1 MAILPCSCYNILSGT
16 MNKVKGLKSKD
27 LLGLKDLSLEE
38 IQLILST
45 AHSMKEVI
53 ARPIP
58 KVPTLLGKH
67 IVTLFYEPS
76 TRTRTSF
83 NTAAKVLSANVTNV
97 ALSSSSVVKGESLID
112 TVRNLEVMGLDC
124 IVIRHSMGGAP
135 HLAAKNCRAS
145 VINAGDGFNEHPTQG
160 LLDIFTMIEKRKSV
174 KGKKVLIVGDIA
186 HSRVARSNIWG
197 LKKLGAEVVVVG
209 PPTLIPRGIEKMAAP
224 AGGQGVRVSYNLDAE
239 IKDADFINMLRIQK
253 ERMEKSFFPS
263 IEEYAEIYGLNADR
277 MKKAKRDVVVMH
289 PGPINRG
296 VEITSEVA
304 DGPFNVILEQVT
316 NGVAVRAALLFLLLG
331 GKEG

>member
-1 MAILPCSCYNILSGT
+1 
-16 MNKVKGLKSKD
+16 MNKVKGLRSKD
-27 LLGLKDLSLEE
+27 LLGLKDLSVEE
-38 IQLILST
+38 ITLILDT
-45 AHSMKEVI
+45 ARSMKEI
-53 ARPIP
+53 MLRPIP

-83 NTAAKVLSANVTNV
+83 NTAAKILSANITNV
-97 ALSSSSVVKGESLID
+97 QMSTTSVVKGESLID
-112 TVRNLEVMGLDC
+112 TIKNLEVMGLDC

-135 HLAAKNCRAS
+135 HLAARNCNAS

-160 LLDIFTMIEKRKSV
+160 LLDIFTMIDKRKTV
-174 KGKKVLIVGDIA
+174 KGKKVVIVGDIL

-209 PPTLIPRGIEKMAAP
+209 PPTLMPIGIE
-224 AGGQGVRVSYNLDAE
+224 QLGVRVSYKLDEE
-239 IKDADFINMLRIQK
+239 IAGADFINMLRIQK
-253 ERMEKSFFPS
+253 ERMEKGLFPS
-263 IEEYAEIYGLNADR
+263 IEEYSQLYGLNAER
-277 MKKAKRDVVVMH
+277 MKKAKKDVVVMH

-316 NGVAVRAALLFLLLG
+316 NGVAVRTAILFLLLSG
-331 GKEG
+331 RSGS

>member
-1 MAILPCSCYNILSGT
+1 
-16 MNKVKGLKSKD
+16 MNKVKGLRSKD

-38 IQLILST
+38 IKLILDT
-45 AHSMKEVI
+45 ARSMKEVI

-67 IVTLFYEPS
+67 IVTLFYEAS

-97 ALSSSSVVKGESLID
+97 AVSSSSVVKGENLID
-112 TVRNLEVMGLDC
+112 TVKNLEVMGLDC

-135 HLAAKNCRAS
+135 HLAARNVQAS

-160 LLDIFTMIEKRKSV
+160 LLDIFTMIEKKKSV

-209 PPTLIPRGIEKMAAP
+209 PPTLMPKGIAEL
-224 AGGQGVRVSYNLDAE
+224 GVRVSFKLDEE
-239 IKDADFINMLRIQK
+239 IPDADFINMLRIQK
-253 ERMEKSFFPS
+253 ERMEKGLFPS
-263 IEEYAEIYGLNADR
+263 LEEYSELYGLNAER
-277 MKKAKRDVVVMH
+277 MKQARPDVIVMH

-316 NGVAVRAALLFLLLG
+316 NGVAVRTAILLLLLG
-331 GKEG
+331 GKES

>member
-1 MAILPCSCYNILSGT
+1 

-27 LLGLKDLSLEE
+27 LLGLKDLSVEE
-38 IQLILST
+38 IKLILET
-45 AHSMKEVI
+45 ARSMKEI
-53 ARPIP
+53 MARPIP
-58 KVPTLLGKH
+58 KVPTLIGKH

-83 NTAAKVLSANVTNV
+83 NTAAKILSANITNV
-97 ALSSSSVVKGESLID
+97 QMSTSSVVKGESLID
-112 TVRNLEVMGLDC
+112 TIKNLEVMGLDC

-135 HLAAKNCRAS
+135 HLAAKNCKAA

-160 LLDIFTMIEKRKSV
+160 LLDIFTMIEKKKTV
-174 KGKKVLIVGDIA
+174 KGKKVVIVGDIA

-209 PPTLIPRGIEKMAAP
+209 PPTLMPKGIEEM
-224 AGGQGVRVSYNLDAE
+224 GVRVSYKLDEE
-239 IKDADFINMLRIQK
+239 IGDADFINMLRVQR
-253 ERMEKSFFPS
+253 ERMEKGLLPS
-263 IEEYAEIYGLNADR
+263 IEEYSELYGLNSDR
-277 MKKAKRDVVVMH
+277 MKKAKKDVVVMH

-316 NGVAVRAALLFLLLG
+316 NGVAVRTAILFLLLS
-331 GKEG
+331 GKES

>member
-1 MAILPCSCYNILSGT
+1 

-27 LLGLKDLSLEE
+27 LLGLKDLDLEE
-38 IQLILST
+38 IKLILRT
-45 AHSMKEVI
+45 ARSMKEVI

-97 ALSSSSVVKGESLID
+97 AVSSSSIVKGESLID
-112 TVRNLEVMGLDC
+112 TVKNLEVMGLDC
-124 IVIRHSMGGAP
+124 IIIRHSMGGAP
-135 HLAAKNCRAS
+135 HLAAKNCKAS

-160 LLDIFTMIEKRKSV
+160 LLDIFTMIEKKKTVR
-174 KGKKVLIVGDIA
+174 GKKVIILGDIS

-197 LKKLGAEVVVVG
+197 LKKMGAEVVVVG
-209 PPTLIPRGIEKMAAP
+209 PPTLMPKGIEDMN
-224 AGGQGVRVSYNLDAE
+224 VRVSYKLDEE
-239 IKDADFINMLRIQK
+239 IKNADFINVLRIQR
-253 ERMEKSFFPS
+253 ERMEKGLLPS
-263 IEEYAEIYGLNADR
+263 IEEYAELYGLNGDR
-277 MKKAKRDVVVMH
+277 MKKAKKDVVVMH

-296 VEITSEVA
+296 VEMTSEVA

-316 NGVAVRAALLFLLLG
+316 NGVAVRAAILLLLMSG
-331 GKEG
+331 RPS